1 MKIEFYVYCRK
12 YYEIEIYFE
21 NIGAIGI
28 NCIERRVS
36 LSGLERKVFMLKL
49 KCLTMLGLVWGLEV
63 SEDII
68 HICSPPTPPEVCPVH
83 NSPPS

>member
-28 NCIERRVS
+28 NCIERRVVVWAGEES
-36 LSGLERKVFMLKL
+36 VHVEVEMSQSVRSGVGSGGE
-49 KCLTMLGLVWGLEV
+49 
-63 SEDII
+63 
-68 HICSPPTPPEVCPVH
+68 
-83 NSPPS
+83 